1 MASMFEKAVGVY
13 NAALA
18 LEPKCSNTL
27 QLRASTLMILGRYDE
42 AGKDYVEIMKQESY
56 PLEVYAGI
64 TKILVAKENAIPN
77 GWELLRT
84 ALSDSIPST
93 TEQLR
98 NLLLSPNAGED
109 QEVSSYRQSV
119 LLSRLKQ
126 MYLAMFSYHD
136 HKSKDAENAWES
148 LTMAHKYKLAALPPY
163 NHALE
168 KHKVDT
174 IQQIFQQGFWPAGVG
189 SRSKNPIF
197 IVGFPRSGSTLL
209 ERILDAHP
217 AIIGTGEDS
226 VFNGMLGEIRDGVV
240 KASMSG
246 SPEQLKLIVQQFADK
261 VDRVTKNKWSERNEQ
276 QETELAHPK
285 RFVDKML
292 TNYVNIGFIH
302 MLYPDALILHIS
314 REPMDCLFSSHK
326 HDFVSGNLQYTGEIS
341 ALAQMYSQY
350 RDLMNH
356 WDKHLPGRV
365 THIRYEDIV
374 HDMPGTAK
382 AIIAATGLEWDDR
395 ILEFHKTK
403 YVANTYSTAQVKNP
417 IYKDSLQSWRRYE
430 KNLDPLKKM
439 LGEKY
444 TSHSTRTTLRR

>member
-18 LEPKCSNTL
+18 LEPKCSHAL
-27 QLRASTLMILGRYDE
+27 QLRASNLMILGRYDE
-42 AGKDYVEIMKQESY
+42 AGKDYVEIMKKESY
-56 PLEVYAGI
+56 PLEIYGGI

-84 ALSDSIPST
+84 ALSDSIPSA

-98 NLLLSPNAGED
+98 
-109 QEVSSYRQSV
+109 EVSLSSYRKAE
-119 LLSRLKQ
+119 LLNRLKV
-126 MYLAMFSYHD
+126 MYLALFSYHD
-136 HKSKDAENAWES
+136 HKSKDTENAWES
-148 LTMAHKYKLAALPPY
+148 LTMANKYKLAALPPY
-163 NHALE
+163 NYALE

-174 IQQIFQQGFWPAGVG
+174 VQQIFQQGFWPAGVG
-189 SRSKNPIF
+189 SRSKSPIF

-240 KASMSG
+240 KASMAG
-246 SPEQLKLIVQQFADK
+246 SPEHLKSIVRQFADK

-276 QETELAHPK
+276 QETEMAPPK

-292 TNYVNIGFIH
+292 TNYVNVGFIH

-314 REPMDCLFSSHK
+314 REPMDCLYSSYK
-326 HDFVSGNLQYTGEIS
+326 HDFVTGNLQYTGDFS
-341 ALAQMYSQY
+341 ALAHMYSQY

-356 WDKHLPGRV
+356 WDRQLPGRV

-382 AIIAATGLEWDDR
+382 AIIAATGLQWDDR

-403 YVANTYSTAQVKNP
+403 YVANTYSTTQVKNP

-430 KNLDPLKKM
+430 KHLDPLKTM
-439 LGEKY
+439 LGTKY